1 MKTKEEIIEG
11 LKHCSQDVIPIHCI
25 GCPYSSEP
33 RCVLKLKKDALE
45 LIQSLLYPDMIP
57 DSWKE
62 SVMQSFVKGE

>member
-1 MKTKEEIIEG
+1 MKTKEGIIEG
-11 LKHCSQDVIPIHCI
+11 LKRCSADVIPTHCI
-25 GCPYSSEP
+25 GCPYDSEAK
-33 RCVLKLKKDALE
+33 CVLKLKQDALE